1 MRILVAQ
8 SAGLC
13 LGVRRALELTEEL
26 AAREGPR
33 VVTVGPLCHNRDVVT
48 RLRARGVE
56 VVEPGDGAPLRGRP
70 AVVRSHGLP
79 LEGMR
84 ALEAEGAEIHDGT
97 CPHVRSAQTLASRMA
112 AQGYT
117 VLVVGERDHPE
128 VAAVLSHAREGAR
141 TASRPVRAL
150 AAGDPRE
157 LGEALAG
164 ARKVAVLAQ
173 TTETR
178 ARFRELV
185 NACLELD
192 LVEVRALDTTCDDGV
207 RRRRE
212 AAELAARADLTLVV
226 GSPTSANTRRLAEL
240 CAARG
245 RSVQVESAAALEDGW
260 LDAVETVAVVAGAS
274 TPEASVAA
282 IVERLRSLDQ
292 ARRGASGAP
301 GGQGA

>member
-1 MRILVAQ
+1 MRILVAE

-13 LGVRRALELTEEL
+13 FGVRRALELTEEL

-48 RLRARGVE
+48 RLRERGVE
-56 VVEPGDGAPLRGRP
+56 PVEPGDREALRGSR

-84 ALEAEGAEIHDGT
+84 ALAAQGAEIHDGT
-97 CPHVRSAQTLASRMA
+97 CPYVRSAQTLAFRMA
-112 AQGYT
+112 AQGYA
-117 VLVVGERDHPE
+117 VLVVGDREHPE
-128 VAAVLSHAREGAR
+128 VEAVLSHAREGAR
-141 TASRPVRAL
+141 AATRPTCAL
-150 AAGDPRE
+150 ATRDPRE
-157 LGEALAG
+157 VGEAFAG

-192 LVEVRALDTTCDDGV
+192 LEVRALDTTCDDGA

-212 AAELAARADLTLVV
+212 AAALAALADLTLVV
-226 GSPTSANTRRLAEL
+226 GSPESANTRRLAEL
-240 CAARG
+240 CTARG
-245 RSVQVESAAALEDGW
+245 RSVQVESAAALEAGW

-274 TPEASVAA
+274 TPEASVVA

-292 ARRGASGAP
+292 ARRGAAGDP
-301 GGQGA
+301 DGQGA